1 MKKFVNVLYNNLLYA
16 NELVSGNPMY
26 HVMTQKIYLRMAAGF
41 GLLTN
46 PILHNPLVDGKDR
59 SELEVKEA
67 PNLLMCE

>member
-1 MKKFVNVLYNNLLYA
+1 MI
-16 NELVSGNPMY
+16 
-26 HVMTQKIYLRMAAGF
+26 QKTYLRMAAGF

-46 PILHNPLVDGKDR
+46 PILLNPLEDGKGR